1 MRKKI
6 LLYSIFYFSFISCES
21 YKKDIQNNINIDS
34 TLQVKATTI
43 LENKLSE
50 LNALSGQAII
60 MEVQT
65 GQIKAMVGLE
75 RKDSANYQSSENLP
89 QNHTLGLIK
98 PLSILAALETGKVK
112 LSDTVNVGNGVYSD
126 NGIEIK
132 DHNWQRGGYGTI
144 TIQQGLAV
152 SSEIAV
158 YKTIEKAF
166 GSEQAY
172 QAQLNK
178 MGINLDS
185 LTTLKMLT
193 LYNDIAKN
201 GNIASKANTDSLKQ
215 ALKYVVTDGLGQ
227 TAKSEKV
234 QVAGKTGTLQL
245 ENGSYIVEFCGYF
258 PADNPQ
264 YSIIVSIN
272 KEDLPAAGFMAGD
285 VFRQIVDYMNK

>member
-1 MRKKI
+1 
-6 LLYSIFYFSFISCES
+6 
-21 YKKDIQNNINIDS
+21 
-34 TLQVKATTI
+34 
-43 LENKLSE
+43 
-50 LNALSGQAII
+50 

-65 GQIKAMVGLE
+65 EQIKAIVELE
-75 RKDSANYQSSENLP
+75 RNDSANYQPSENLP
-89 QNHTLGLIK
+89 QTQTLGLIQ

-112 LSDTVNVGNGVYSD
+112 LSDTVNVGNGVYSN

-158 YKTIEKAF
+158 YKTIDKAF

-172 QAQLNK
+172 KAQLNK

-245 ENGSYIVEFCGYF
+245 EDGSYIIEFCGYF

-285 VFRQIVDYMNK
+285 VFKQIVDYMNK

>member
-1 MRKKI
+1 MKKI
-6 LLYSIFYFSFISCES
+6 IILFICIVTFTAYILNKHETKHTSA
-21 YKKDIQNNINIDS
+21 IDS
-34 TLQVKATTI
+34 TLQVKAISI

-65 GQIKAMVGLE
+65 GQIEAMVGLE
-75 RKDSANYQSSENLP
+75 RKDSANYQPCENLP
-89 QNHTLGLIK
+89 QKQALGLIQ

-112 LSDTVNVGNGVYSD
+112 LSDTVDVGNGIYST
-126 NGIEIK
+126 NEIEIK
-132 DHNWQRGGYGTI
+132 DHNWHRGGYGTI

-172 QAQLNK
+172 QAQLKK
-178 MGINLDS
+178 MEINLDS
-185 LTTLKMLT
+185 LNTLEMLT
-193 LYNDIAKN
+193 LYNEIAKN

-227 TAKSEKV
+227 SVKSEKV
-234 QVAGKTGTLQL
+234 QVAGKTGALQL
-245 ENGSYIVEFCGYF
+245 EDGSYIVEFCGYF

-272 KEDLPAAGFMAGD
+272 KEELPAAGFMAGN
-285 VFRQIVDYMNK
+285 VFKQIVNYMNK

>member
-1 MRKKI
+1 MKKI
-6 LLYSIFYFSFISCES
+6 IILFICIVTFTAYILNKHETKHTSA
-21 YKKDIQNNINIDS
+21 IDS
-34 TLQVKATTI
+34 TLQVKAISI

-65 GQIKAMVGLE
+65 GQIEAMVGLE
-75 RKDSANYQSSENLP
+75 RKDSANYQPCENLP
-89 QNHTLGLIK
+89 QKQALGLIQ

-112 LSDTVNVGNGVYSD
+112 LSDTVDVGNGIYST
-126 NGIEIK
+126 NEIEIK
-132 DHNWQRGGYGTI
+132 DHNWHRGGYGTI

-172 QAQLNK
+172 QVQLKK
-178 MGINLDS
+178 MEINLDS
-185 LTTLKMLT
+185 LNTLEMLT
-193 LYNDIAKN
+193 LYNEIAKN

-227 TAKSEKV
+227 SVKSEKV
-234 QVAGKTGTLQL
+234 QVAGKTGALQL
-245 ENGSYIVEFCGYF
+245 EDGSYIVEFCGYF

-272 KEDLPAAGFMAGD
+272 KEELPAAGFMAGN
-285 VFRQIVDYMNK
+285 VFKQIVNYMNK

>member
-1 MRKKI
+1 MINFLLFI
-6 LLYSIFYFSFISCES
+6 LFATISSCQSKQEN
-21 YKKDIQNNINIDS
+21 DIQSTNIDS
-34 TLQVKATTI
+34 TLQSKVTYI

-50 LNALSGQAII
+50 LNAISGQAII

-75 RKDSANYQSSENLP
+75 RKDSTTYQPSENLP
-89 QNHTLGLIK
+89 QTQTLGLIQ

-172 QAQLNK
+172 KVQLNK

-185 LTTLKMLT
+185 LNTLKMLT

-245 ENGSYIVEFCGYF
+245 KDGSYIIEFCGYF

>member
-1 MRKKI
+1 MKNIITI
-6 LLYSIFYFSFISCES
+6 LLIFCSLSSC
-21 YKKDIQNNINIDS
+21 KHKLNQDKQFNIVNT
-34 TLQVKATTI
+34 TLQSKAISI
-43 LENKLSE
+43 LESKLSE

-65 GQIKAMVGLE
+65 GQIKAMIGIE
-75 RKDSANYQSSENLP
+75 RKDSATYQPSENLP
-89 QNHTLGLIK
+89 QTQTLGLIQ

-112 LSDTVNVGNGVYSD
+112 LSDTVNVGNGVYSN

-158 YKTIEKAF
+158 YKTIDKAF

-172 QAQLNK
+172 KAQLNK

-201 GNIASKANTDSLKQ
+201 ENIASKANTDSLKQ

-245 ENGSYIVEFCGYF
+245 EDGSYIIEFCGYF

-285 VFRQIVDYMNK
+285 VFKQIVDYMNK

>member
-1 MRKKI
+1 MKNIITI
-6 LLYSIFYFSFISCES
+6 LLIFCSLSSC
-21 YKKDIQNNINIDS
+21 KHKLNQDKQFNIVNT
-34 TLQVKATTI
+34 TLQSKAISI
-43 LENKLSE
+43 LESKLSE

-65 GQIKAMVGLE
+65 GQIKAMIGIE
-75 RKDSANYQSSENLP
+75 RKDSATYQPSENLP
-89 QNHTLGLIK
+89 QTQTLGLIQ

-112 LSDTVNVGNGVYSD
+112 LSDTVNVGNGVYSN

-158 YKTIEKAF
+158 YKTIDKAF

-172 QAQLNK
+172 KAQLNK

-245 ENGSYIVEFCGYF
+245 EDGSYIIEFCGYF

-285 VFRQIVDYMNK
+285 VFKQIVDYMNK

>member
-1 MRKKI
+1 MKNIITI
-6 LLYSIFYFSFISCES
+6 LLIFCSLSSC
-21 YKKDIQNNINIDS
+21 KHKLNQDKQFNIVNT
-34 TLQVKATTI
+34 TLQSKAISI
-43 LENKLSE
+43 LESKLSE

-65 GQIKAMVGLE
+65 GQIKAMIGIE
-75 RKDSANYQSSENLP
+75 RKDSATYQPSENLP
-89 QNHTLGLIK
+89 QTQTLGLIQ

-112 LSDTVNVGNGVYSD
+112 LSDTVNVGNGIYSD

-158 YKTIEKAF
+158 YKTIDKAF

-172 QAQLNK
+172 KAQLNK

-201 GNIASKANTDSLKQ
+201 ENIASKANTDSLKQ

-245 ENGSYIVEFCGYF
+245 EDGSYIVEFCGYL
-258 PADNPQ
+258 PASNPQ

-285 VFRQIVDYMNK
+285 VFKQIVDYMNK

>member
-1 MRKKI
+1 MKIGILFAIIFSLFTNTKEQEINDTNQQYKKI
-6 LLYSIFYFSFISCES
+6 
-21 YKKDIQNNINIDS
+21 
-34 TLQVKATTI
+34 QVKIASI
-43 LENKLSE
+43 LEDKLSE

-75 RKDSANYQSSENLP
+75 RKDSATYQPSENIP
-89 QNHTLGLIK
+89 QTQTLGLIQ

-112 LSDTVNVGNGVYSD
+112 LSDTVNVDNGVYSN

-158 YKTIEKAF
+158 YKTIDKAF
-166 GSEQAY
+166 GNKQAY
-172 QAQLNK
+172 KAQLNK

-185 LTTLKMLT
+185 LNTLKMLT

-201 GNIASKANTDSLKQ
+201 GNIANKANTDSLKQ

-285 VFRQIVDYMNK
+285 VFRQIVDNMNK

>member
-50 LNALSGQAII
+50 LNALSGQTII

-75 RKDSANYQSSENLP
+75 RKDSATYQPSENLP
-89 QNHTLGLIK
+89 QTQTLGLIQ

-112 LSDTVNVGNGVYSD
+112 LSDTVNVGNGVYSN

-132 DHNWQRGGYGTI
+132 DHNWQRGGYDTI

-158 YKTIEKAF
+158 YKTIEKSF
-166 GSEQAY
+166 SSEQEY

-185 LTTLKMLT
+185 LNTLKMLT

-201 GNIASKANTDSLKQ
+201 GDIASKANTDSLKQ

-227 TAKSEKV
+227 SAKSEKV
-234 QVAGKTGTLQL
+234 QVAGKTGALQL
-245 ENGSYIVEFCGYF
+245 EDGSYIVEFCGYF

-272 KEDLPAAGFMAGD
+272 KEDLPAAGFIAGD

>member
-1 MRKKI
+1 MINFLLFI
-6 LLYSIFYFSFISCES
+6 LFATISSCQSKQEN
-21 YKKDIQNNINIDS
+21 DIQSTNIDS
-34 TLQVKATTI
+34 TLQSKVTYI

-75 RKDSANYQSSENLP
+75 RKDSATYQTSENLP
-89 QNHTLGLIK
+89 QTQTLGLIQ

-112 LSDTVNVGNGVYSD
+112 LSDTVNVGNGIYSN

-166 GSEQAY
+166 GNEQAY
-172 QAQLNK
+172 KAQLNK

-245 ENGSYIVEFCGYF
+245 EDGSYIVEFCGYF

>member
-1 MRKKI
+1 MKNIITI
-6 LLYSIFYFSFISCES
+6 LLIFCSLSSC
-21 YKKDIQNNINIDS
+21 KHKLNQDKQFNIVNT
-34 TLQVKATTI
+34 TLQSKAISI
-43 LENKLSE
+43 LESKLSE

-65 GQIKAMVGLE
+65 GQIKAMIGIE
-75 RKDSANYQSSENLP
+75 RKDSATYQPSENLP
-89 QNHTLGLIK
+89 QTQTLGLIQ

-112 LSDTVNVGNGVYSD
+112 LSDTVNVGNGIYSD

-158 YKTIEKAF
+158 YKTIDKAF

-172 QAQLNK
+172 KAQLNK

-201 GNIASKANTDSLKQ
+201 ENIASKANTDSLKQ

-245 ENGSYIVEFCGYF
+245 EDGSYIVEFCGYF
-258 PADNPQ
+258 PAGNPQ

-285 VFRQIVDYMNK
+285 VFKQIVDYMNK

>member
-1 MRKKI
+1 MDRIFI
-6 LLYSIFYFSFISCES
+6 LLVCVAILISCQKSREKIDKIS
-21 YKKDIQNNINIDS
+21 SINS
-34 TLQVKATTI
+34 TTQTETTAI
-43 LENKLSE
+43 LESKLSE

-75 RKDSANYQSSENLP
+75 RKDSATYQPSENLP
-89 QNHTLGLIK
+89 QTQTLGLIQ

-112 LSDTVNVGNGVYSD
+112 LSDTVNVGNGIYSD

-158 YKTIEKAF
+158 YKTIDKAF

-185 LTTLKMLT
+185 LNTLKMLT
-193 LYNDIAKN
+193 IYNDIAKN

-227 TAKSEKV
+227 SAKSEKV

-245 ENGSYIVEFCGYF
+245 ENGSYIIEFCGYF

>member
-75 RKDSANYQSSENLP
+75 RKDSATYQPSENLP
-89 QNHTLGLIK
+89 QTQTLGLIQ

-112 LSDTVNVGNGVYSD
+112 LSDTVNVGNGIYSN

-152 SSEIAV
+152 SSEIAT
-158 YKTIEKAF
+158 YKTIEKSF
-166 GSEQAY
+166 GNEQAY
-172 QAQLNK
+172 KAQLNK

-185 LTTLKMLT
+185 LNTIKMLT

-201 GNIASKANTDSLKQ
+201 ENIASKANTI
-215 ALKYVVTDGLGQ
+215 A
-227 TAKSEKV
+227 
-234 QVAGKTGTLQL
+234 
-245 ENGSYIVEFCGYF
+245 
-258 PADNPQ
+258 
-264 YSIIVSIN
+264 
-272 KEDLPAAGFMAGD
+272 
-285 VFRQIVDYMNK
+285 

>member
-1 MRKKI
+1 MKNIITI
-6 LLYSIFYFSFISCES
+6 LLLFCSLSSC
-21 YKKDIQNNINIDS
+21 KHKLNQDKQFNIVNT
-34 TLQVKATTI
+34 TLQYKATSI
-43 LENKLSE
+43 LESKLSE

-65 GQIKAMVGLE
+65 GQTKAMVGLE
-75 RKDSANYQSSENLP
+75 KKDSANYQPSENLP
-89 QNHTLGLIK
+89 QTQTLGLIQ

-112 LSDTVNVGNGVYSD
+112 LSDTVNVGNGIYSD

-152 SSEIAV
+152 SSEIAA
-158 YKTIEKAF
+158 YKTIDKAF
-166 GSEQAY
+166 GNEQAY
-172 QAQLNK
+172 KAQLNK

-185 LTTLKMLT
+185 LNTLKMLS

-245 ENGSYIVEFCGYF
+245 KDGSYIVEFCGYF

>member
-1 MRKKI
+1 MKNIITI
-6 LLYSIFYFSFISCES
+6 LLLFCSLSSC
-21 YKKDIQNNINIDS
+21 KHKLDQDKQFNIVNT
-34 TLQVKATTI
+34 TLQSKATSI
-43 LENKLSE
+43 LESKLSE

-75 RKDSANYQSSENLP
+75 RKDSATYQPSENIP
-89 QNHTLGLIK
+89 QTQTLGLIQ
-98 PLSILAALETGKVK
+98 PLSILAAQETGKVK
-112 LSDTVNVGNGVYSD
+112 LSDTVNVGNGIYSD

-158 YKTIEKAF
+158 YKTIDKAF

-185 LTTLKMLT
+185 LNTLKMLT

-201 GNIASKANTDSLKQ
+201 GDIASKANADSLKQ

-234 QVAGKTGTLQL
+234 QVAGKTGTLLL
-245 ENGSYIVEFCGYF
+245 EMEAI
-258 PADNPQ
+258 
-264 YSIIVSIN
+264 
-272 KEDLPAAGFMAGD
+272 L
-285 VFRQIVDYMNK
+285 